1 MFITNNYTLLHL
13 WWKKDLVIKKPQNI
27 LTMIVD
33 IDKLETIPVDQST
46 LSDVGKMKIMLLML
60 LS

>member
-1 MFITNNYTLLHL
+1 M
-13 WWKKDLVIKKPQNI
+13 
-27 LTMIVD
+27 TMIVD

-46 LSDVGKMKIMLLML
+46 LSDAGKMKIMLLML

>member
-1 MFITNNYTLLHL
+1 
-13 WWKKDLVIKKPQNI
+13 
-27 LTMIVD
+27 MIVD

-46 LSDVGKMKIMLLML
+46 LSDVGEMKIMLLML

>member
-1 MFITNNYTLLHL
+1 M
-13 WWKKDLVIKKPQNI
+13 
-27 LTMIVD
+27 TMIAV